1 MKNAAQI
8 LGRAVFFLF
17 PVPFAIGIGN
27 EHLGSWPGYVAYAA
41 AAVLTG
47 AAIIVGWAAF
57 HQDRRP

>member
-27 EHLGSWPGYVAYAA
+27 QHLGSWPGYVAYAA

-47 AAIIVGWAAF
+47 ATIIVGWAAF
-57 HQDRRP
+57 HRDPKP

>member
-17 PVPFAIGIGN
+17 PVPFAVGIGN
-27 EHLGSWPGYVAYAA
+27 QYVGSWSAYVAYAA

-57 HQDRRP
+57 RAR